1 MSQLKKLASQ
11 SAVYGISSILGKTIN
26 FLLIPLYTGYLDK
39 EALGSF
45 TMIYALIAFL
55 NVVFTFG
62 METSYFR
69 FATGKGLD
77 PIKVYQNTQTLVGL
91 VSLTLG
97 SLLYLGSDYLAIWF
111 QYPGQGHLFQW
122 VAFIL
127 TIDAVLAIPYAKL
140 RLEGRALAFAMIKLL
155 NIFINVGFN
164 LFFIVLLFHVARGEW
179 LPEWQPLAQKL
190 YRPDWGVDY
199 ILLANV
205 LANGLILPVL
215 LYKSGPVKWMLDK
228 AILRPMWRYALP
240 LLFMGLAGVINEV
253 FSRGLFEYA
262 IPEDFYPGLSKRAA
276 GGVFGANFK
285 LAIFMSLI
293 IQAFKYAAEPFF
305 FQQAE
310 NKNSPQLFSRVMHWF
325 IIFCTTLMVAVSVNL
340 DLISRVIF
348 QGEGYELGLSMVPLL
363 LMGYL
368 FLGIYYN
375 LSIWFKI
382 TDQTKYSFYITSL
395 GAIVTVIIIL
405 TFVPMYGFI
414 GAALSTFGSYFIM
427 MVVCYLVGQRYYPIP
442 YKVKNGLSYLAIAFM
457 FSYMGFW
464 IKFDS
469 AWINFLVH
477 NSIVIVYVMFIFLM
491 EKKEL
496 SSLLRQAKKK
506 LTP

>member
-11 SAVYGISSILGKTIN
+11 SAIYGISSILGKTIN
-26 FLLIPLYTGYLDK
+26 FLLIPIYTGYLDK

-45 TMIYALIAFL
+45 TMIYAFIAFL

-69 FATGKGLD
+69 FATGKGLE
-77 PIKVYQNTQTLVGL
+77 PKIVYHNTQTLVGL

-97 SLLYLGSDYLAIWF
+97 TLLFLGSDHLAGF
-111 QYPGQGHLFQW
+111 LGYPGQGHLFQW
-122 VAFIL
+122 VALIL
-127 TIDAVLAIPYAKL
+127 TIDAILAIPFAKL
-140 RLEGRALAFAMIKLL
+140 RLEGKALAFAMMKLS
-155 NIFINVGFN
+155 NIFLNVGFN
-164 LFFIVLLFHVARGEW
+164 IFFIVFLFHVAQGDW
-179 LPEWQPLAQKL
+179 FPAWQPMAQEF

-205 LANGLILPVL
+205 LANGLILPLL
-215 LYKSGPVKWMLDK
+215 LYLSGPLKWMLDK
-228 AILRPMWRYALP
+228 SILLPMWHYAVP

-262 IPEDFYPGLSKRAA
+262 IPESFYPSLSKRAA

-310 NKNSPQLFSRVMHWF
+310 NKNNPQLFARVMHWF
-325 IIFCTTLMVAVSVNL
+325 IIFCTTLMVSVSVNL
-340 DLISRVIF
+340 DLISLLIF
-348 QGEGYELGLSMVPLL
+348 QGDGYELGLPMVPLL

-382 TDQTKYSFYITSL
+382 TDQTKYSFYITAI
-395 GAIVTVIIIL
+395 GAVITVIIIL
-405 TFVPMYGFI
+405 TLVPVFGFI
-414 GAALSTFGSYFIM
+414 GAALSTFGSYLIM
-427 MVVCYLVGQRYYPIP
+427 MVVCYLIGQRYYPIP
-442 YKVKNGLSYLAIAFM
+442 YQVTKGLLYLSIAFLL
-457 FSYMGFW
+457 SYMGFW

-469 AWINFLVH
+469 LWMNFIVH
-477 NSIVIVYVMFIFLM
+477 NSFVLVYVIFIFRM

-496 SSLLRQAKKK
+496 YSLIGNGINK
-506 LTP
+506 

>member
-11 SAVYGISSILGKTIN
+11 SAIYGISSILGKTIN

-45 TMIYALIAFL
+45 TMIYAFIAFL

-69 FATGKGLD
+69 FATGKGLK
-77 PIKVYQNTQTLVGL
+77 PEEVYHNTQTLVGV
-91 VSLTLG
+91 VSLILG
-97 SLLYLGSDYLAIWF
+97 SLLYFGSDYLAVWL
-111 QYPGQGHLFQW
+111 QYPGRGHLFQW
-122 VAFIL
+122 VALIL
-127 TIDAVLAIPYAKL
+127 TIDAMLAIPYAKL
-140 RLEGRALAFAMIKLL
+140 RLEGRAMAFALIKLL
-155 NIFINVGFN
+155 NILLNVGLN
-164 LFFIVLLFHVARGEW
+164 ILFIVILFHVARGEW
-179 LPEWQPLAQKL
+179 FPAWQSLAQKF
-190 YRPDWGVDY
+190 YQPDWGVDY
-199 ILLANV
+199 ILLANL
-205 LANGLILPVL
+205 LANGLIFPVL
-215 LYKSGPVKWMLDK
+215 LYFSGPLKWMLDK
-228 AILRPMWRYALP
+228 AILLPMWKYAVP

-262 IPEDFYPGLSKRAA
+262 IPEGFYPGLTKREA

-310 NKNSPQLFSRVMHWF
+310 NKNNPQLFARVTHWF
-325 IIFCTTLMVAVSVNL
+325 IIFCTSLMVAVSVNL
-340 DLISRVIF
+340 DLISHIF
-348 QGEGYELGLSMVPLL
+348 FQEAGYEMGLPMVPLL

-382 TDQTKYSFYITSL
+382 TDQTKYSFYLTSI
-395 GAIVTVIIIL
+395 GAVVTIIIIITL
-405 TFVPMYGFI
+405 VPILGFI
-414 GAALSTFGSYFIM
+414 GAALSTFGSYLVM
-427 MVVCYLVGQRYYPIP
+427 MILCYVVGQRHYPIP
-442 YKVKNGLSYLAIAFM
+442 YRATRGLVYLGIAFLLSYG
-457 FSYMGFW
+457 GFW
-464 IKFDS
+464 IEYDS
-469 AWINFLVH
+469 MLVNFIVH
-477 NSIVIVYVMFIFLM
+477 NSFVLVYVAFIFLM

-496 SSLLRQAKKK
+496 SSLLRQDKICY
-506 LTP
+506 P

>member
-11 SAVYGISSILGKTIN
+11 SAIYGISSILGKTIN

-45 TMIYALIAFL
+45 TLIYAFIAFL

-77 PIKVYQNTQTLVGL
+77 PSKVYHNTQTLVGL

-97 SLLYLGSDYLAIWF
+97 TAIYLGSDQLAVWLQF
-111 QYPGQGHLFQW
+111 PGRGHLFKW

-127 TIDAVLAIPYAKL
+127 TIDAMLAIPYAKL

-155 NIFINVGFN
+155 NIFLNVGLN
-164 LFFIVLLFHVARGEW
+164 IFFIVFLFHVANGDWIPTLKPFAE
-179 LPEWQPLAQKL
+179 KL
-190 YRPDWGVDY
+190 YRADWGVDY

-205 LANGLILPVL
+205 IANGLVLPVL
-215 LYKSGPVKWMLDK
+215 FYLSGPVKWMLEK
-228 AILRPMWRYALP
+228 AILRPMWQYALP
-240 LLFMGLAGVINEV
+240 LLFMGLAGVVNEV
-253 FSRGLFEYA
+253 FSRGLFEFA
-262 IPEDFYPGLSKRAA
+262 IPEDFYPGLTKREA

-310 NKNSPQLFSRVMHWF
+310 SKNSPQLFARVMHWF
-325 IIFCTTLMVAVSVNL
+325 IIFCSVLMVGVSVNL
-340 DLISRVIF
+340 KLIGSLFF
-348 QGEGYELGLSMVPLL
+348 QGEGYEMGLTMVPML

-375 LSIWFKI
+375 LSVWFKL
-382 TDQTKYSFYITSL
+382 TDNTQYSFYIT
-395 GAIVTVIIIL
+395 A
-405 TFVPMYGFI
+405 I
-414 GAALSTFGSYFIM
+414 GAAVTIVFILTLVPVFGFVGAAMGTFGSYFIM

-442 YKVKNGLSYLAIAFM
+442 YRMSKGITYMSIAFLLSYG
-457 FSYMGFW
+457 GFW
-464 IKFDS
+464 LDS
-469 AWINFLVH
+469 GSIGLNFVAH
-477 NSIVIVYVMFIFLM
+477 NSLVLVYVVFIFLM

-496 SSLLRQAKKK
+496 SSLIKQRQ
-506 LTP
+506 

>member
-11 SAVYGISSILGKTIN
+11 SAVYGLSSILGKTIN

-45 TMIYALIAFL
+45 TLIYAFIAFL

-77 PIKVYQNTQTLVGL
+77 PKKVYHNTQTLVGL

-97 SLLYLGSDYLAIWF
+97 TLIYLGSDHLATWLG
-111 QYPGQGHLFQW
+111 YPGQGHLFQW

-127 TIDAVLAIPYAKL
+127 AIDAIMAIPFAKL
-140 RLEGRALAFAMIKLL
+140 RLEGKAFAFAMIKLL
-155 NIFINVGFN
+155 NIFLNVGFN
-164 LFFIVLLFHVARGEW
+164 LFFIVLLFHVAGGEW
-179 LPEWQPLAQKL
+179 FPEWQPIAQKL

-215 LYKSGPVKWMLDK
+215 LYINGPIKWMLNK
-228 AILRPMWRYALP
+228 AILLPMWHYAVP

-253 FSRGLFEYA
+253 FSRGLFEFA
-262 IPEDFYPGLSKRAA
+262 IPEDFYHGLSKRAA

-293 IQAFKYAAEPFF
+293 IQAFRYAAEPFF
-305 FQQAE
+305 FQQTE
-310 NKNSPQLFSRVMHWF
+310 NKNSPQLFARVMHWF

-340 DLISRVIF
+340 YLIGKIFF

-375 LSIWFKI
+375 LSIWFKL
-382 TDQTKYSFYITSL
+382 TDQTRYSFYITSL
-395 GAIVTVIIIL
+395 GAVVTVVIIFSL
-405 TFVPMYGFI
+405 VPVFGFI
-414 GAALSTFGSYFIM
+414 GAALSTFGSYFVM
-427 MVVCYLVGQRYYPIP
+427 SVVCFMVGQRYYSIP
-442 YKVKNGLSYLAIAFM
+442 YQVVKGLLYLGIAFLFSYL
-457 FSYMGFW
+457 GFW
-464 IKFDS
+464 IEFGLP
-469 AWINFLVH
+469 WINFIARNSFILV
-477 NSIVIVYVMFIFLM
+477 YLLFIFLM

-496 SSLLRQAKKK
+496 YSLIRQAKKN
-506 LTP
+506 

>member
-55 NVVFTFG
+55 NIVFTFG

-77 PIKVYQNTQTLVGL
+77 PKKVYHNTQTLVAI
-91 VSLTLG
+91 VSFTLG
-97 SLLYLGSDYLAIWF
+97 TFIYLIADDLAGWL

-127 TIDAVLAIPYAKL
+127 TIDAILAIPYAKL
-140 RLEGRALAFAMIKLL
+140 RLEGKALAFALIKLV
-155 NIFINVGFN
+155 NIFLNVGFN
-164 LFFIVLLFHVARGEW
+164 LFFIVLLFHVARGDW
-179 LPEWQPLAQKL
+179 FPGWQPLAQQL
-190 YRPDWGVDY
+190 YNPDWGVDY

-215 LYKSGPVKWMLDK
+215 LYLSGPIKLMLNK
-228 AILRPMWRYALP
+228 AILRPMWHYAVP

-253 FSRGLFEYA
+253 FSRGLFEFA
-262 IPEDFYPGLSKRAA
+262 IPEDFYPNLSKRAA

-310 NKNSPQLFSRVMHWF
+310 NKNSPHLFARVMHWF

-340 DLISRVIF
+340 DLIAKIFF

-395 GAIVTVIIIL
+395 GAVVTVIIIL
-405 TFVPMYGFI
+405 TLVPVYGFI
-414 GAALSTFGSYFIM
+414 GAAMSTFGSYFIM
-427 MVVCYLVGQRYYPIP
+427 SVVCFVVGQRHYPIP
-442 YKVKNGLSYLAIAFM
+442 YQVKKGLLYLGVAFL

-464 IKFDS
+464 IQFGS
-469 AWINFLVH
+469 LWANLIVH
-477 NSIVIVYVMFIFLM
+477 NSFILVYVLFIFLM

-496 SSLLRQAKKK
+496 SSLFRRVKNN
-506 LTP
+506 

>member
-11 SAVYGISSILGKTIN
+11 SAVYGLSSILGKTIN

-45 TMIYALIAFL
+45 TLIYAFIAFL

-77 PIKVYQNTQTLVGL
+77 PKKVYHNTQTLVGL

-97 SLLYLGSDYLAIWF
+97 TLIYLGSDHLATWLR
-111 QYPGQGHLFQW
+111 YPGQGHLFHW

-127 TIDAVLAIPYAKL
+127 AIDAIMAIPFAKL
-140 RLEGRALAFAMIKLL
+140 RLEGKAFAFAMIKLL
-155 NIFINVGFN
+155 NIFLNVGFN
-164 LFFIVLLFHVARGEW
+164 LFFIVLLFHVAGGEW
-179 LPEWQPLAQKL
+179 FPEWQPIAQKL

-215 LYKSGPVKWMLDK
+215 LYINGPIKWMLNK
-228 AILRPMWRYALP
+228 AILLPMWHYAVP

-253 FSRGLFEYA
+253 FSRGLFEFA

-293 IQAFKYAAEPFF
+293 IQAFRYAAEPFF
-305 FQQAE
+305 FQQTE
-310 NKNSPQLFSRVMHWF
+310 NKNSPLLFARVMHWF

-340 DLISRVIF
+340 NLIGKIFF

-375 LSIWFKI
+375 LSIWFKL
-382 TDQTKYSFYITSL
+382 TDQTRYSFYITSL
-395 GAIVTVIIIL
+395 GAVVTVVIIFSL
-405 TFVPMYGFI
+405 VPVFGFI
-414 GAALSTFGSYFIM
+414 GAALSTFGSYFVM
-427 MVVCYLVGQRYYPIP
+427 SVVCFMVGQRYYPIP
-442 YKVKNGLSYLAIAFM
+442 YQVEKGLLYLGIAFLFSYL
-457 FSYMGFW
+457 GFW
-464 IKFDS
+464 IEFGLP
-469 AWINFLVH
+469 WINFIARNSFILV
-477 NSIVIVYVMFIFLM
+477 YLLFIFLM

-496 SSLLRQAKKK
+496 YSLIRQAKKN
-506 LTP
+506 

>member
-55 NVVFTFG
+55 NVIFTFG

-77 PIKVYQNTQTLVGL
+77 AKKVYHNTQTLVGL
-91 VSLTLG
+91 VSFTLG
-97 SLLYLGSDYLAIWF
+97 TLLYLGSDYLAVWF
-111 QYPGQGHLFQW
+111 QYPGQGHLFEW

-140 RLEGRALAFAMIKLL
+140 RLEGKAFAFAMIKLL
-155 NIFINVGFN
+155 NIFLNVGFN
-164 LFFIVLLFHVARGEW
+164 LFFIVVLFHVARGEW
-179 LPEWQPLAQKL
+179 FSDWQPLAEKL

-215 LYKSGPVKWMLDK
+215 LYLSGPIKWMLNK
-228 AILRPMWRYALP
+228 AILQPMWHYAVP

-310 NKNSPQLFSRVMHWF
+310 NKNSPQLFARVMHWF
-325 IIFCTTLMVAVSVNL
+325 IIFCTTLMIAVSVNL
-340 DLISRVIF
+340 DLISKLVF
-348 QGEGYELGLSMVPLL
+348 QAEGYEMGLSMVPLL

-395 GAIVTVIIIL
+395 GAVVTVVIIL
-405 TFVPMYGFI
+405 TMVPVFGFI
-414 GAALSTFGSYFIM
+414 GAALSTFGSYLIM
-427 MVVCYLVGQRYYPIP
+427 SVVCFMVGQRYYPIP
-442 YKVKNGLSYLAIAFM
+442 YQVTKGLIYLGVSFI
-457 FSYMGFW
+457 FSYTGFW
-464 IKFDS
+464 IEFDS
-469 AWINFLVH
+469 IWMNLIVH
-477 NSIVIVYVMFIFLM
+477 NSFVLVYALIIFLM

-496 SSLLRQAKKK
+496 SSLFRQEKK
-506 LTP
+506 

>member
-11 SAVYGISSILGKTIN
+11 SAIYGISSILGKTIN

-45 TMIYALIAFL
+45 TMIYAFIAFL

-69 FATGKGLD
+69 FATGKGLE
-77 PIKVYQNTQTLVGL
+77 PKKVYHNTQTLVGL

-97 SLLYLGSDYLAIWF
+97 ALLYLGSDQLACWLN
-111 QYPGQGHLFQW
+111 YPGQGHLFQW

-127 TIDAVLAIPYAKL
+127 TIDAILAIPFAKL
-140 RLEGRALAFAMIKLL
+140 RLEEKALTFALIKLM
-155 NIFINVGFN
+155 NIFLNVGFN
-164 LFFIVLLFHVARGEW
+164 LFFIVILFHVARGDW
-179 LPEWQPLAQKL
+179 FPAWQPIALEFYQ
-190 YRPDWGVDY
+190 PDWGVDY

-215 LYKSGPVKWMLDK
+215 LYRSGPLKWMLDK
-228 AILRPMWRYALP
+228 AILLPMWHYAVP
-240 LLFMGLAGVINEV
+240 LLFMGLAGVVNEV
-253 FSRGLFEYA
+253 FSRGLFEFA
-262 IPEDFYPGLSKRAA
+262 IPEGFYPGLSKRAA

-310 NKNSPQLFSRVMHWF
+310 NKNNPRLFARVMHWF

-340 DLISRVIF
+340 DLISKIIF

-382 TDQTKYSFYITSL
+382 TDQTKYSFYITVI
-395 GAIVTVIIIL
+395 GAVVTVIIIL
-405 TFVPMYGFI
+405 TLVPVFGFI

-427 MVVCYLVGQRYYPIP
+427 MVVCYVVGQRYYPIP
-442 YKVKNGLSYLAIAFM
+442 YQVMRGLIYLGIAFM
-457 FSYMGFW
+457 FSYIGFW
-464 IKFDS
+464 VETGS
-469 AWINFLVH
+469 LWINFIVH
-477 NSIVIVYVMFIFLM
+477 NSFVVVYGMIIFLM

-496 SSLLRQAKKK
+496 TSLFQQKNN
-506 LTP
+506 